1 MIIVKG
7 EHQVSVSKTKLNEN
21 QIARLYNALD
31 LKNQVRSAY
40 LCVVK
45 GTNVKKIAINYV
57 NGEKESF
64 FPMDDDLDLIIN
76 GITLTRNKA

>member
-1 MIIVKG
+1 MA
-7 EHQVSVSKTKLNEN
+7 VSKTKLNEF
-21 QIARLYNALD
+21 QIERLYNTLD
-31 LKNQVRSAY
+31 LKSQVRSAF
-40 LCVVK
+40 LCEVK
-45 GTNVKKIAINYV
+45 GTNIKKIAINYI